1 MLAPKVEVSAARQ
14 TYYEPISLDTL
25 DTDMP
30 VQKEIQQRNAEMQQQ
45 EQIPP
50 INEPPAD
57 AHAQDMLN
65 KYGDM

>member
-1 MLAPKVEVSAARQ
+1 
-14 TYYEPISLDTL
+14 
-25 DTDMP
+25 
-30 VQKEIQQRNAEMQQQ
+30 MQQQ